1 MSRKT
6 TILSS
11 TFFAIAIV
19 SSSFANAQD
28 QNNPLHPSYYANK
41 TAAVAIS
48 TSGGGERYGDARNPL
63 HPAYYVQGSVST
75 AWQASAAG
83 SVPAYVG
90 NQNPLHPS
98 FVR

>member
-28 QNNPLHPSYYANK
+28 QNNPLHPSYYAGK

-48 TSGGGERYGDARNPL
+48 TTGEAKRYIDSRNPL
-63 HPAYYVQGSVST
+63 HPTYAQGIGG
-75 AWQASAAG
+75 AWQSTGTG
-83 SVPAYVG
+83 STQAYVDKR
-90 NQNPLHPS
+90 NPLHPS

>member
-11 TFFAIAIV
+11 TLFTIALV

-28 QNNPLHPSYYANK
+28 QNNPLHPSYYMGK
-41 TAAVAIS
+41 TTAVAIS
-48 TSGGGERYGDARNPL
+48 TADGTKQYVDNRNPL
-63 HPAYYVQGSVST
+63 HPSYAQAGSGAWQSTGTGSV
-75 AWQASAAG
+75 Q
-83 SVPAYVG
+83 AYVD
-90 NQNPLHPS
+90 NRNPLHPS

>member
-28 QNNPLHPSYYANK
+28 QNNPLHPSYYAGK

-48 TSGGGERYGDARNPL
+48 STGSTQRYVDSRNPL
-63 HPAYYVQGSVST
+63 HPTYAQGIGG
-75 AWQASAAG
+75 AWQSTGTG
-83 SVPAYVG
+83 SMQAYVDKR
-90 NQNPLHPS
+90 NPLHPS

>member
-11 TFFAIAIV
+11 AFFAIAIV
-19 SSSFANAQD
+19 SSPFANAQD

-41 TAAVAIS
+41 AAAVTVSIAGS
-48 TSGGGERYGDARNPL
+48 AKPYVDSRNPL
-63 HPAYYVQGSVST
+63 HPTYAQGIGG
-75 AWQASAAG
+75 AWQTTGVG
-83 SVPAYVG
+83 SMQAYVD
-90 NQNPLHPS
+90 NRNPLHPS